1 MPLHKFL
8 LDVAISDTKDC
19 SNQEKRFIY
28 HDKDDRLMAWI
39 VSRDQSDSTIL
50 KAFKEVT
57 AGTMTLQDL
66 LKIELP
72 IKINGLESNGG
83 LLANT
88 GQGLLRYS
96 CKNGKITGLAETL
109 NSRGAQ
115 KQNADQIRQPIR
127 FPGMQETDYFSC
139 GDLIISRHETIAQG
153 VYGEPF
159 FQESL
164 LLVSYNSFSNKA
176 KEIQPWISIGNSQVD
191 NDMNLIHSCDHQLFD
206 IPIINFVIESRQP
219 SNTPLLIGWN
229 RIAMQALSIEWY
241 PNNPEPLK
249 VKSNE
254 VIKLDSSILEDASTS
269 WINCQGRSAVW
280 RDRLNHETFYT
291 WRREK

>member
-1 MPLHKFL
+1 
-8 LDVAISDTKDC
+8 
-19 SNQEKRFIY
+19 
-28 HDKDDRLMAWI
+28 
-39 VSRDQSDSTIL
+39 
-50 KAFKEVT
+50 
-57 AGTMTLQDL
+57 
-66 LKIELP
+66 
-72 IKINGLESNGG
+72 
-83 LLANT
+83 
-88 GQGLLRYS
+88 
-96 CKNGKITGLAETL
+96 
-109 NSRGAQ
+109 
-115 KQNADQIRQPIR
+115 
-127 FPGMQETDYFSC
+127 MQETDYFSC

-176 KEIQPWISIGNSQVD
+176 KKIQPWISIGNSQVD

-206 IPIINFVIESRQP
+206 IPINNFVIESRQP

-280 RDRLNHETFYT
+280 RDRLNPETFYT